1 MRVARQLA
9 GEKNQTKP
17 KLLDHPLLKAE
28 VFHSFIPLDENF
40 VKSVLKLTFWGW
52 VKGFQRTHK

>member
-9 GEKNQTKP
+9 GEKKQTKP
-17 KLLDHPLLKAE
+17 KLLDHPLLKGE
-28 VFHSFIPLDENF
+28 VFHSFIPLDEILLSF
-40 VKSVLKLTFWGW
+40 LKLTFWGW